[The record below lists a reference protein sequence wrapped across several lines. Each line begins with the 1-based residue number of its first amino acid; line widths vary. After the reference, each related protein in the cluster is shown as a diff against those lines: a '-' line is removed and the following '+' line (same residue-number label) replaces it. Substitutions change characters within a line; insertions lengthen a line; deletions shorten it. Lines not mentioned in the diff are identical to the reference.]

1 MAADVK
7 VTPKCSLD
15 SNDCVTLK
23 DILIS
28 FNAPITEQHAWAL
41 CYQCAK
47 CFKNA
52 IEIDRERCCVV
63 SKLDHVLIHREG
75 QVHSNTIFV
84 EGGSSDMGKY
94 AIIMLFCF
102 CFGILLMNR

>member
-7 VTPKCSLD
+7 VTPKCTLD
-15 SNDCVTLK
+15 SNGCVTLQ

-52 IEIDRERCCVV
+52 MEIDRGRCYIV
-63 SKLDHVLIHREG
+63 SKLDHVFIHKDG

-84 EGGSSDMGKY
+84 EGGSSDIGKY
-94 AIIMLFCF
+94 VIIVIHIICCCF
-102 CFGILLMNR
+102 